1 MANTW
6 LYLARHGAQQHSS
19 ADGDGDGSGDEP
31 SLGLSAL
38 GEEQARL
45 LGVRLAGISF
55 EAVRHSPLRRAAET
69 AQILSGYLPGVPVS
83 ASELL
88 ADRTPVPTGAQED
101 TVPTR
106 YRWFFGTVPPA
117 ERDHGGAQLD
127 AAFARLAVAGE
138 ADRRELLITHNF
150 VIGWFV
156 RHVLDAPWWR
166 WMSLN
171 QANCGLT
178 VIKVSSGEPAAL
190 VTFNDTGHLT
200 G

>member
-6 LYLARHGAQQHSS
+6 LYLVRHGAQQHSP
-19 ADGDGDGSGDEP
+19 ADGDGDRSGDEP
-31 SLGLSAL
+31 DLGLSAL

-45 LGVRLAGISF
+45 LGGRLAGISF
-55 EAVRHSPLRRAAET
+55 EAVCHSPLRRAAET

-101 TVPTR
+101 AVPPR
-106 YRWFFGTVPPA
+106 YR
-117 ERDHGGAQLD
+117 
-127 AAFARLAVAGE
+127 
-138 ADRRELLITHNF
+138 
-150 VIGWFV
+150 WFV

-178 VIKVSSGEPAAL
+178 IIKISSGEPAAL

-200 G
+200 S